1 MFVLIKVEVPK
12 WRWDDP
18 FGRNALKSVCYDL
31 KKALCE
37 AEGYKAERDEMLK
50 ARSEA
55 CDGLAEHINDALAL
69 AKTLDEM
76 RKQLAESNKEL
87 RAERDKL
94 MRRVEDAENERDRAV
109 FTHKE
114 LLRDYRELEAE
125 HEKLVRGLTDKEV
138 EA

>member
-1 MFVLIKVEVPK
+1 LIKVEIPK
-12 WRWDDP
+12 WRIDDP

-31 KKALCE
+31 KKALCDC
-37 AEGYKAERDEMLK
+37 EGYKSERDEILK
-50 ARSEA
+50 AKSAA

-76 RKQLAESNKEL
+76 RKQLAASNKEL
-87 RAERDKL
+87 REENAILHKEVEQLATERDQC
-94 MRRVEDAENERDRAV
+94 R
-109 FTHKE
+109 H
-114 LLRDYRELEAE
+114 DYAELEAE

>member
-1 MFVLIKVEVPK
+1 MIKVEVPK
-12 WRWDDP
+12 WRIDDP

-37 AEGYKAERDEMLK
+37 NEGYRVEIEEMLK

-55 CDGLAEHINDALAL
+55 CEGLSAHINNAIELAS
-69 AKTLDEM
+69 TLDEM
-76 RKQLAESNKEL
+76 RKQLVAKNKEL
-87 RAERDKL
+87 REENAKLYERLLKAEGERD
-94 MRRVEDAENERDRAV
+94 MYERDY
-109 FTHKE
+109 K
-114 LLRDYRELEAE
+114 ELEAE